1 MKDLF
6 YLAVRS
12 DLVRPDLLKT
22 PNAPSNY
29 KDPAKIHEYVVAKKI
44 ELHAE
49 ASAAPV
55 VACAKE
61 IQLMNDDGDIL
72 FHAKSTAATPAAVK
86 FLKFVHEAFPFTF
99 SSVVVGA
106 DSRGSDQRFVG
117 LCISNALKIIAADI
131 LTYNATHESELKLP
145 VRLWYSPLVATDP
158 LAILSNFSPKFLTTD
173 TVASVFGV
181 DLGLPAFDTSEVP
194 IEVQIQQMPVETQ
207 CNVAQKITHTLQL
220 FGS

>member
-1 MKDLF
+1 
-6 YLAVRS
+6 
-12 DLVRPDLLKT
+12 
-22 PNAPSNY
+22 
-29 KDPAKIHEYVVAKKI
+29 
-44 ELHAE
+44 
-49 ASAAPV
+49 
-55 VACAKE
+55 
-61 IQLMNDDGDIL
+61 
-72 FHAKSTAATPAAVK
+72 VK